1 MKSIKTKNLTKK
13 FGALTA
19 VDSVNIDI
27 EKAELFGF
35 LGPNG
40 AGKTTTISMLST
52 LLEPTKGSAEIAGHD
67 LKNEQDAVRKSI
79 GIVFQDQSLDEELTG
94 RENLDFHGR
103 LYGMQKTLREK
114 RIDEVLELVELK
126 GKEKTQ
132 VKKYSG
138 GMRRRLEVA
147 RGLMHH
153 PKVLFLD
160 EPTLGLDPQTRRK
173 LWEYIKNLNEKEDI
187 TIILTTHYMEEADFL
202 CDRVA
207 IIDKG
212 KIIAEDTPSKLKEG
226 LGGDVISLKIETKE
240 NKKFINKLKKTKWI
254 KKLKEH
260 DGRLDITTKNADKKI
275 TKIIELAGKNNT
287 EIETLTINKP
297 TLEEVFLYFTG
308 KTIREK
314 EASES
319 ESFKMRGRARMRR
332 KK

>member
-1 MKSIKTKNLTKK
+1 MKSIKTRNLTKK
-13 FGALTA
+13 FGTLTA
-19 VDSVNIDI
+19 VDSINIEI
-27 EKAELFGF
+27 EKGELFGF

-67 LKNEQDAVRKSI
+67 LKNEQDEIRKSI

-94 RENLDFHGR
+94 YENLDFHGR
-103 LYGMQKTLREK
+103 LYGMKKKLRKE
-114 RIDEVLELVELK
+114 RIEEVLELVELK
-126 GKEKTQ
+126 GKAKNQ

-153 PKVLFLD
+153 PNILFLD

-212 KIIAEDTPSKLKEG
+212 KIIAKDSPSKLKEG
-226 LGGDVISLKIETKE
+226 LGGDVISLKFETKD
-240 NKKFINKLKKTKWI
+240 NKKFIDKLKKTKWI

-260 DGRLDITTKNADKKI
+260 DGHLDITTKNADKRI
-275 TKIIELAGKNNT
+275 TKIIELAGKNNI

-297 TLEEVFLYFTG
+297 TLEEVFLHFTG

-314 EASES
+314 EANEA
-319 ESFKMRGRARMRR
+319 ESFKMRSRARIRR